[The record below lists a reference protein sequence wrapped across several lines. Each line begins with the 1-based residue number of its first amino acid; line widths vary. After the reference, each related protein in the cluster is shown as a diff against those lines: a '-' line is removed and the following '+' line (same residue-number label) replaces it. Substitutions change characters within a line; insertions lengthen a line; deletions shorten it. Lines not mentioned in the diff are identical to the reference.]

1 MKYVIWNPA
10 GWLWENSF
18 WCYFLTISV
27 FLWSTCCFSLTQNKD
42 AWEGFRVIE
51 EYKREGRLL
60 ITKNNCWHWR
70 RAFLNCFVNW
80 KLQMF
85 CREICK
91 AHSTLPP
98 RGWAVALQSWFQ
110 GFFSIWL
117 YILAFHTWIWY
128 LLLISFSH
136 FPPIFCTQHTWIW
149 VCIMHTRIPIK
160 TKCHFFPQQHYSWPS
175 ASHYHTI
182 SHIVI
187 CCMCL

>member
-42 AWEGFRVIE
+42 AWEGFRVVE

-70 RAFLNCFVNW
+70 HAFLNCFVNW

-91 AHSTLPP
+91 AHSTMDCGL
-98 RGWAVALQSWFQ
+98 AVMISRILFYLTLYLGISH
-110 GFFSIWL
+110 GSDTFFSSVSVIFHQFSAHNIHE
-117 YILAFHTWIWY
+117 YEFASCILVY
-128 LLLISFSH
+128 LSKQNAISFPSSTIH
-136 FPPIFCTQHTWIW
+136 GPVLLTITPFPILSYVACVYNI
-149 VCIMHTRIPIK
+149 I
-160 TKCHFFPQQHYSWPS
+160 
-175 ASHYHTI
+175 
-182 SHIVI
+182 
-187 CCMCL
+187 

>member
-42 AWEGFRVIE
+42 AWEGFRVVE

-70 RAFLNCFVNW
+70 HAFLNCFVNW

-91 AHSTLPP
+91 AHSTMDCGL
-98 RGWAVALQSWFQ
+98 AVMISRILFYLTLYLGISHMDLIPSSHQFQ
-110 GFFSIWL
+110 
-117 YILAFHTWIWY
+117 
-128 LLLISFSH
+128 SFSTNFLHTTYMNMSLDHAYSYTYQNKMAFLSPAALFMAQCFSLSHH
-136 FPPIFCTQHTWIW
+136 FPY
-149 VCIMHTRIPIK
+149 
-160 TKCHFFPQQHYSWPS
+160 CHMLHVF
-175 ASHYHTI
+175 I
-182 SHIVI
+182 I
-187 CCMCL
+187 